1 MLSRV
6 ADSLYWMSRYLERA
20 EHTAR
25 VLDLTLNM
33 LLERRSDEAMKEQ
46 TNRLLESLYVSP
58 LEDGAGLYD
67 LTDALAFDRTNEVSI
82 VSNLE
87 LARENARQ
95 VREQISSEMW
105 EHLNTLYYKI
115 KRKNLDEVWN
125 AQGTHNY
132 FRRVKE
138 GVQLFQGLTDSTLS
152 RNESWQFINLG
163 CYIERTDSISHF
175 LDVQFRALKQ
185 SPDYPAITKDYMEW
199 VGLLKCLTAFEAY
212 CKTYTADLRPERIAE
227 FLILNSEFPHSI
239 HFAVDKIDNALNAIE
254 KLTATTRAVGL
265 NGMIETLKSSLSETN
280 IGEAINNGLG
290 EFLKSIQSQCDKIH
304 EEIYNTYITY
314 SIETAFAV

>member
-58 LEDGAGLYD
+58 LEDGAGLYE
-67 LTDALAFDRTNEVSI
+67 LTNALAFDRTNEVSI

-212 CKTYTADLRPERIAE
+212 CKTYTANLRPERIAE

-280 IGEAINNGLG
+280 IGEAMNNGLG

>member
-1 MLSRV
+1 
-6 ADSLYWMSRYLERA
+6 
-20 EHTAR
+20 
-25 VLDLTLNM
+25 
-33 LLERRSDEAMKEQ
+33 
-46 TNRLLESLYVSP
+46 
-58 LEDGAGLYD
+58 
-67 LTDALAFDRTNEVSI
+67 
-82 VSNLE
+82 
-87 LARENARQ
+87 
-95 VREQISSEMW
+95 
-105 EHLNTLYYKI
+105 
-115 KRKNLDEVWN
+115 
-125 AQGTHNY
+125 
-132 FRRVKE
+132 
-138 GVQLFQGLTDSTLS
+138 
-152 RNESWQFINLG
+152 
-163 CYIERTDSISHF
+163 
-175 LDVQFRALKQ
+175 LKQ